1 MPVPAGSGSTSP
13 HKGDVMPGLLI
24 GYARVSTEEQD
35 LTAQRDGLT
44 ALGVEPSRI
53 YVDHGLTGTNRE
65 RPGLREALA
74 ACRAGDALVVTKLDR
89 LARSLP
95 DARAIA
101 EDLTT
106 RKVRLSLGG
115 SVYDPTDPVGRLLF
129 NVLAMVAEFEG
140 DLIRSRTREGMRV
153 AKAKGHL
160 RGKQPKLN
168 PRQEAH
174 LVELLHTGE
183 YSTAELG
190 DLFGIARSTVYRAV
204 ARSKTAAA
212 VRRSPPATAS
222 HGAKKA
228 LADDGRGS
236 TYRPRH
242 CAPSELPSENRGR
255 SRARTVRP
263 VSAPQTGR

>member
-1 MPVPAGSGSTSP
+1 MAGLS
-13 HKGDVMPGLLI
+13 I
-24 GYARVSTEEQD
+24 GCARVSTEEQD
-35 LTAQRDGLT
+35 LTAQRDGL
-44 ALGVEPSRI
+44 ARLGVESARI
-53 YVDHGLTGTNRE
+53 YVDHGLTGTNRD

-74 ACRAGDALVVTKLDR
+74 ACRAGDTLVVTKLDR

-101 EDLTT
+101 EDLTK

-129 NVLAMVAEFEG
+129 NVLAMVAEFEA

-174 LVELLHTGE
+174 LAGLLRSGE
-183 YSTAELG
+183 FTTSEVG
-190 DLFGIARSTVYRAV
+190 DLFGVARTTVYRAL
-204 ARSKTAAA
+204 ARSKNATIAAA
-212 VRRSPPATAS
+212 AASTGRTARGPARPAPI
-222 HGAKKA
+222 A
-228 LADDGRGS
+228 LPES
-236 TYRPRH
+236 TPTYRPRH
-242 CAPSELPSENRGR
+242 SAPS
-255 SRARTVRP
+255 
-263 VSAPQTGR
+263 